1 MDDAIVVVEA
11 VFGVLSQSLALLTDA
26 GHNLSDV
33 VALLLA
39 WGAAVLARRTARP
52 VKWTFTRREDFFG
65 GEMDEGVY
73 YFKVGARTDGTIT
86 AVEGRAVLTNQQ
98 WPVFHFLK
106 HLVENTRIPN
116 IYGKLGVESRVAAA
130 TLAHEMG
137 LDRPIPVQYWAWLK
151 NFVRGDWGYSFATK
165 RPVLQEIWDRLP
177 NTLYLTGFSLILAL
191 IIAIPVGIISATR
204 QYSIFDHITTT
215 LTYVGRS
222 MPVYYSGLLLI
233 IVFSIWL
240 RWFPSGGM
248 HTLGKEFSLIDS
260 LRHLFLPMVSLSTL
274 IAAKYVRFLRTS
286 MLEVIHQDYIRTA
299 AAKGL
304 HNRIIIFK
312 HAFRNAAIPL
322 VTVVA
327 IDLPVLFAGALFT
340 ETVYS
345 WPGMGRLFVDSATR
359 FDYSIVM
366 GIVAAIAFL
375 VVLSNLIADVIYGIL
390 DPRIT
395 YS

>member
-1 MDDAIVVVEA
+1 MRYTFFLRRLLSAIPVMFIITFATFVLMQMLPGGPLAAYENNPEISQDDIQR
-11 VFGVLSQSLALLTDA
+11 L
-26 GHNLSDV
+26 
-33 VALLLA
+33 
-39 WGAAVLARRTARP
+39 R
-52 VKWTFTRREDFFG
+52 
-65 GEMDEGVY
+65 
-73 YFKVGARTDGTIT
+73 
-86 AVEGRAVLTNQQ
+86 
-98 WPVFHFLK
+98 
-106 HLVENTRIPN
+106 
-116 IYGKLGVESRVAAA
+116 
-130 TLAHEMG
+130 HEMG

-151 NFVRGDWGYSFATK
+151 NFVRGDWGYSFVTK

-177 NTLYLTGFSLILAL
+177 NTLYLTGFSLIVAL
-191 IIAIPVGIISATR
+191 IIAIPAGIISATR

-233 IVFSIWL
+233 IIFSIWL

-248 HTLGKEFSLIDS
+248 HTLGKDSSIIDS
-260 LRHLFLPMVSLSTL
+260 LRHLFLPVLSLSTL

-286 MLEVIHQDYIRTA
+286 MLEIIHQDYIRTA

-304 HNRIIIFK
+304 HNRVIIYK

>member
-1 MDDAIVVVEA
+1 MRYTFFLRRLLSAIPVMFIITFA
-11 VFGVLSQSLALLTDA
+11 TFVLMQMLPGGPLAAYENNPEISQ
-26 GHNLSDV
+26 
-33 VALLLA
+33 
-39 WGAAVLARRTARP
+39 
-52 VKWTFTRREDFFG
+52 EDIQ
-65 GEMDEGVY
+65 
-73 YFKVGARTDGTIT
+73 RL
-86 AVEGRAVLTNQQ
+86 R
-98 WPVFHFLK
+98 
-106 HLVENTRIPN
+106 
-116 IYGKLGVESRVAAA
+116 
-130 TLAHEMG
+130 HEMG

-165 RPVLQEIWDRLP
+165 RPVLEEIWDRLP
-177 NTLYLTGFSLILAL
+177 NTIYLTGLSLILAL

-233 IVFSIWL
+233 IIFSIWL

-248 HTLGKEFSLIDS
+248 HTLGKEFSIIDS

-304 HNRIIIFK
+304 KYRIIIYK

>member
-1 MDDAIVVVEA
+1 MRYTFFLRRLLSAIPVMFIITFA
-11 VFGVLSQSLALLTDA
+11 TFVLMQMLPGGPLAAYENNPEISQ
-26 GHNLSDV
+26 
-33 VALLLA
+33 
-39 WGAAVLARRTARP
+39 
-52 VKWTFTRREDFFG
+52 EDIQ
-65 GEMDEGVY
+65 
-73 YFKVGARTDGTIT
+73 RL
-86 AVEGRAVLTNQQ
+86 R
-98 WPVFHFLK
+98 
-106 HLVENTRIPN
+106 
-116 IYGKLGVESRVAAA
+116 
-130 TLAHEMG
+130 HEMG

-177 NTLYLTGFSLILAL
+177 NTVYLTGFSLILAL

-204 QYSIFDHITTT
+204 QYSVFDHITTT
-215 LTYVGRS
+215 LTYIGRS

-233 IVFSIWL
+233 IIFSIWL

-248 HTLGKEFSLIDS
+248 YTLGKEFSIIDS

-304 HNRIIIFK
+304 HERIIIFK

-340 ETVYS
+340 ETIYS

>member
-1 MDDAIVVVEA
+1 MRYTFFLRRLLSAIPVMFIITFA
-11 VFGVLSQSLALLTDA
+11 TFVLMQMLPGGPLAAYENNPEISQEDIERL
-26 GHNLSDV
+26 
-33 VALLLA
+33 
-39 WGAAVLARRTARP
+39 RR
-52 VKWTFTRREDFFG
+52 
-65 GEMDEGVY
+65 
-73 YFKVGARTDGTIT
+73 
-86 AVEGRAVLTNQQ
+86 
-98 WPVFHFLK
+98 
-106 HLVENTRIPN
+106 
-116 IYGKLGVESRVAAA
+116 
-130 TLAHEMG
+130 EMG

-165 RPVLQEIWDRLP
+165 RPVLVEIWDRLP
-177 NTLYLTGFSLILAL
+177 NTIYLTGLSLILAL
-191 IIAIPVGIISATR
+191 LIAIPVGIISATR

-233 IVFSIWL
+233 IIFSIWL
-240 RWFPSGGM
+240 RWLPSGGM
-248 HTLGKEFSLIDS
+248 HTLGKEFSIIDS
-260 LRHLFLPMVSLSTL
+260 LRHLFLPMISLSTL

-304 HNRIIIFK
+304 HNRIIIYK

-375 VVLSNLIADVIYGIL
+375 VVVSNLIADVIYGIL

>member
-1 MDDAIVVVEA
+1 MRYTFILRRLLSAVPVMIVITFATFALMQMLPGGPLAAYENNPEI
-11 VFGVLSQSLALLTDA
+11 SQKDIERL
-26 GHNLSDV
+26 
-33 VALLLA
+33 
-39 WGAAVLARRTARP
+39 R
-52 VKWTFTRREDFFG
+52 
-65 GEMDEGVY
+65 
-73 YFKVGARTDGTIT
+73 
-86 AVEGRAVLTNQQ
+86 
-98 WPVFHFLK
+98 
-106 HLVENTRIPN
+106 
-116 IYGKLGVESRVAAA
+116 
-130 TLAHEMG
+130 HEMG
-137 LDRPIPVQYWAWLK
+137 LDRPIPVQYWSWLK
-151 NFVRGDWGYSFATK
+151 NFARGDWGYSFTTK
-165 RPVLQEIWDRLP
+165 RPVLAEIRDRLP
-177 NTLYLTGFSLILAL
+177 NTLYLTGLSLLTAL
-191 IIAIPVGIISATR
+191 LIAIPAGIVSATR
-204 QYSIFDHITTT
+204 QYSLFDHLVTT

-240 RWFPSGGM
+240 RWLPSGGM
-248 HTLGKEFSLIDS
+248 QTLGTEFSLWDS
-260 LRHLFLPMVSLSTL
+260 LRHLCLPLLSLSTL

-304 HNRIIIFK
+304 HDRVIVYK

-340 ETVYS
+340 ETIYS

-359 FDYSIVM
+359 FDYSVVM

-375 VVLSNLIADVIYGIL
+375 VVLSNLLADVVYSFL

>member
-1 MDDAIVVVEA
+1 MFIITFAT
-11 VFGVLSQSLALLTDA
+11 FVLMQMLPGGPLAAYENNPEISQ
-26 GHNLSDV
+26 
-33 VALLLA
+33 
-39 WGAAVLARRTARP
+39 
-52 VKWTFTRREDFFG
+52 EDI
-65 GEMDEGVY
+65 E
-73 YFKVGARTDGTIT
+73 RL
-86 AVEGRAVLTNQQ
+86 R
-98 WPVFHFLK
+98 
-106 HLVENTRIPN
+106 
-116 IYGKLGVESRVAAA
+116 
-130 TLAHEMG
+130 HEMG

-165 RPVLQEIWDRLP
+165 RPVLEEIWDRLP
-177 NTLYLTGFSLILAL
+177 NTIYLTGLSLILAL
-191 IIAIPVGIISATR
+191 LIAIPVGIISATR

-233 IVFSIWL
+233 IIFSIWL

-248 HTLGKEFSLIDS
+248 HTLGKEFSIIDS
-260 LRHLFLPMVSLSTL
+260 LRHLFLPMISLSTL

-304 HNRIIIFK
+304 HNRIIIYK

>member
-1 MDDAIVVVEA
+1 
-11 VFGVLSQSLALLTDA
+11 
-26 GHNLSDV
+26 
-33 VALLLA
+33 
-39 WGAAVLARRTARP
+39 
-52 VKWTFTRREDFFG
+52 
-65 GEMDEGVY
+65 
-73 YFKVGARTDGTIT
+73 
-86 AVEGRAVLTNQQ
+86 
-98 WPVFHFLK
+98 
-106 HLVENTRIPN
+106 
-116 IYGKLGVESRVAAA
+116 
-130 TLAHEMG
+130 
-137 LDRPIPVQYWAWLK
+137 
-151 NFVRGDWGYSFATK
+151 
-165 RPVLQEIWDRLP
+165 
-177 NTLYLTGFSLILAL
+177 
-191 IIAIPVGIISATR
+191 
-204 QYSIFDHITTT
+204 
-215 LTYVGRS
+215 

-233 IVFSIWL
+233 IIFSIWL

-248 HTLGKEFSLIDS
+248 HTLGKDFSIIDS
-260 LRHLFLPMVSLSTL
+260 LRHLFLPVLSLSTL

-304 HNRIIIFK
+304 RNRIIIFK

-345 WPGMGRLFVDSATR
+345 WPGMGRLLVDSATR

>member
-1 MDDAIVVVEA
+1 MRYTFFLRRLLSAIPVMFIITFA
-11 VFGVLSQSLALLTDA
+11 TFVLMQMLPGGPLAAYENNPEISQ
-26 GHNLSDV
+26 
-33 VALLLA
+33 
-39 WGAAVLARRTARP
+39 
-52 VKWTFTRREDFFG
+52 EDI
-65 GEMDEGVY
+65 E
-73 YFKVGARTDGTIT
+73 RL
-86 AVEGRAVLTNQQ
+86 R
-98 WPVFHFLK
+98 
-106 HLVENTRIPN
+106 
-116 IYGKLGVESRVAAA
+116 
-130 TLAHEMG
+130 HEMG

-233 IVFSIWL
+233 IIFSIWL

-248 HTLGKEFSLIDS
+248 HTLGKEFSIIDS
-260 LRHLFLPMVSLSTL
+260 LRHLFLPVISLSTL

-304 HNRIIIFK
+304 HERIIIFK

-327 IDLPVLFAGALFT
+327 IDLPVLFVGALFT

-375 VVLSNLIADVIYGIL
+375 VVVSNLIADVIYGIL

>member
-1 MDDAIVVVEA
+1 LLSAIPVMFIITFATFVLMQMLPGGPLAAYENNPEISQDDIQR
-11 VFGVLSQSLALLTDA
+11 L
-26 GHNLSDV
+26 
-33 VALLLA
+33 
-39 WGAAVLARRTARP
+39 R
-52 VKWTFTRREDFFG
+52 
-65 GEMDEGVY
+65 
-73 YFKVGARTDGTIT
+73 
-86 AVEGRAVLTNQQ
+86 
-98 WPVFHFLK
+98 
-106 HLVENTRIPN
+106 
-116 IYGKLGVESRVAAA
+116 
-130 TLAHEMG
+130 HEMG

-151 NFVRGDWGYSFATK
+151 NFVRGDWGYSFVTK

-177 NTLYLTGFSLILAL
+177 NTLYLTGLSLILAL
-191 IIAIPVGIISATR
+191 IIAIPAGIISATR

-233 IVFSIWL
+233 IIFSIWL

-248 HTLGKEFSLIDS
+248 HTLGKDFSIIDS
-260 LRHLFLPMVSLSTL
+260 LRHLFLPVLSLSTL

-286 MLEVIHQDYIRTA
+286 MLEIIHQDYIRTA

-304 HNRIIIFK
+304 HNRVIIYK

>member
-1 MDDAIVVVEA
+1 MRYTFFLRRLLSAIPVMFIITFATFVLMQMLPGGPLAAYENNPEISQDDIQR
-11 VFGVLSQSLALLTDA
+11 L
-26 GHNLSDV
+26 
-33 VALLLA
+33 
-39 WGAAVLARRTARP
+39 R
-52 VKWTFTRREDFFG
+52 
-65 GEMDEGVY
+65 
-73 YFKVGARTDGTIT
+73 
-86 AVEGRAVLTNQQ
+86 
-98 WPVFHFLK
+98 
-106 HLVENTRIPN
+106 
-116 IYGKLGVESRVAAA
+116 
-130 TLAHEMG
+130 HEMG

-151 NFVRGDWGYSFATK
+151 NFVRGDWGYSFVTK

-177 NTLYLTGFSLILAL
+177 NTLYLTGFSLIVAL
-191 IIAIPVGIISATR
+191 IIAIPAGIISATR

-233 IVFSIWL
+233 IIFSIWL

-248 HTLGKEFSLIDS
+248 HTLGKDFSIIDS
-260 LRHLFLPMVSLSTL
+260 LRHLFLPVLSLSTL

-375 VVLSNLIADVIYGIL
+375 VVVSNLIADVIYGIL

>member
-1 MDDAIVVVEA
+1 MRYTFFLRRLLSAIPVMFVITFA
-11 VFGVLSQSLALLTDA
+11 TFVLMQMLPGGPLAAYENNPEISQADIQRL
-26 GHNLSDV
+26 
-33 VALLLA
+33 
-39 WGAAVLARRTARP
+39 R
-52 VKWTFTRREDFFG
+52 
-65 GEMDEGVY
+65 
-73 YFKVGARTDGTIT
+73 
-86 AVEGRAVLTNQQ
+86 
-98 WPVFHFLK
+98 
-106 HLVENTRIPN
+106 
-116 IYGKLGVESRVAAA
+116 
-130 TLAHEMG
+130 HEMG

-151 NFVRGDWGYSFATK
+151 NFVRGDWGYSFVTK

-177 NTLYLTGFSLILAL
+177 NTLYLTGFSLIVAL
-191 IIAIPVGIISATR
+191 IIAIPAGIISATR

-215 LTYVGRS
+215 LTYIGRS

-233 IVFSIWL
+233 IIFSIWL

-248 HTLGKEFSLIDS
+248 HTLGKNFSIIDS
-260 LRHLFLPMVSLSTL
+260 LRHLFLPVLSLSTL

-304 HNRIIIFK
+304 RNRIIIFK

>member
-1 MDDAIVVVEA
+1 MRYTFFLRRLLSAIPVIFIITFA
-11 VFGVLSQSLALLTDA
+11 TFVLMQMLPGGPLAAYENNPEISQQDIERL
-26 GHNLSDV
+26 
-33 VALLLA
+33 
-39 WGAAVLARRTARP
+39 R
-52 VKWTFTRREDFFG
+52 
-65 GEMDEGVY
+65 
-73 YFKVGARTDGTIT
+73 
-86 AVEGRAVLTNQQ
+86 
-98 WPVFHFLK
+98 
-106 HLVENTRIPN
+106 
-116 IYGKLGVESRVAAA
+116 
-130 TLAHEMG
+130 HEMG

-177 NTLYLTGFSLILAL
+177 NTIYLTGFSLILAL
-191 IIAIPVGIISATR
+191 LIAIPVGIISATR
-204 QYSIFDHITTT
+204 QYSMFDHITTT
-215 LTYVGRS
+215 LTYIGRS

-233 IVFSIWL
+233 IIFSIWL

-248 HTLGKEFSLIDS
+248 HTLGKEFSIIDS
-260 LRHLFLPMVSLSTL
+260 LHHLFLPMVSLSTL

-304 HNRIIIFK
+304 HERIIIYK

-340 ETVYS
+340 ETIYS

>member
-1 MDDAIVVVEA
+1 MRYSFFLRRLLSAIPVMFIITFATFVLMQMLPGGPLAAYENNPEISQDDIQR
-11 VFGVLSQSLALLTDA
+11 L
-26 GHNLSDV
+26 
-33 VALLLA
+33 
-39 WGAAVLARRTARP
+39 R
-52 VKWTFTRREDFFG
+52 
-65 GEMDEGVY
+65 
-73 YFKVGARTDGTIT
+73 
-86 AVEGRAVLTNQQ
+86 
-98 WPVFHFLK
+98 
-106 HLVENTRIPN
+106 
-116 IYGKLGVESRVAAA
+116 
-130 TLAHEMG
+130 HEMG

-151 NFVRGDWGYSFATK
+151 NFVRGDWGYSFVTK

-177 NTLYLTGFSLILAL
+177 NTLYLTGFSLIVAL
-191 IIAIPVGIISATR
+191 IIAIPAGIISATR

-215 LTYVGRS
+215 LTYIGRS

-233 IVFSIWL
+233 IIFSIWL

-248 HTLGKEFSLIDS
+248 HTLGKDFSIIDS
-260 LRHLFLPMVSLSTL
+260 LRHLFLPVLSLSTL

-304 HNRIIIFK
+304 RNRIIIFK

>member
-1 MDDAIVVVEA
+1 MFIITFATFVLMQMLPGGPLAAYENNPEISQDDIQR
-11 VFGVLSQSLALLTDA
+11 L
-26 GHNLSDV
+26 
-33 VALLLA
+33 
-39 WGAAVLARRTARP
+39 R
-52 VKWTFTRREDFFG
+52 
-65 GEMDEGVY
+65 
-73 YFKVGARTDGTIT
+73 
-86 AVEGRAVLTNQQ
+86 
-98 WPVFHFLK
+98 
-106 HLVENTRIPN
+106 
-116 IYGKLGVESRVAAA
+116 
-130 TLAHEMG
+130 HEMG

-151 NFVRGDWGYSFATK
+151 NFVRGDWGYSFVTK

-177 NTLYLTGFSLILAL
+177 NTLYLTGFSLIVAL
-191 IIAIPVGIISATR
+191 IIAIPAGIISATR

-215 LTYVGRS
+215 LTYIGRS

-233 IVFSIWL
+233 IIFSIWL

-248 HTLGKEFSLIDS
+248 HTLGKDFSIIDS
-260 LRHLFLPMVSLSTL
+260 LRHLFLPVLSLSTL

>member
-1 MDDAIVVVEA
+1 MSYTFFLRRLLSAIPVMFIITFATFVLMQMLPGGPLAAYENNPEISQDDIER
-11 VFGVLSQSLALLTDA
+11 L
-26 GHNLSDV
+26 
-33 VALLLA
+33 
-39 WGAAVLARRTARP
+39 R
-52 VKWTFTRREDFFG
+52 
-65 GEMDEGVY
+65 
-73 YFKVGARTDGTIT
+73 
-86 AVEGRAVLTNQQ
+86 
-98 WPVFHFLK
+98 
-106 HLVENTRIPN
+106 
-116 IYGKLGVESRVAAA
+116 
-130 TLAHEMG
+130 HEMG

-177 NTLYLTGFSLILAL
+177 NTVYLTGFSLILAL

-204 QYSIFDHITTT
+204 QYSVFDHITTT

-233 IVFSIWL
+233 IIFSIWL

-248 HTLGKEFSLIDS
+248 HTLGKEFSIIDS

-304 HNRIIIFK
+304 HERIIIFK

-345 WPGMGRLFVDSATR
+345 WPGMGRLLVDSATR

>member
-1 MDDAIVVVEA
+1 MRYTFFLRRLLSAIPVMFIITFA
-11 VFGVLSQSLALLTDA
+11 TFVLMQMLPGGPLAAYENNPEISQ
-26 GHNLSDV
+26 
-33 VALLLA
+33 
-39 WGAAVLARRTARP
+39 
-52 VKWTFTRREDFFG
+52 EDIQ
-65 GEMDEGVY
+65 
-73 YFKVGARTDGTIT
+73 RL
-86 AVEGRAVLTNQQ
+86 R
-98 WPVFHFLK
+98 
-106 HLVENTRIPN
+106 
-116 IYGKLGVESRVAAA
+116 
-130 TLAHEMG
+130 HEMG

-177 NTLYLTGFSLILAL
+177 NTIYLTGFSLIVAL
-191 IIAIPVGIISATR
+191 MIAIPVGIISATR

-233 IVFSIWL
+233 IIFSIWL

-248 HTLGKEFSLIDS
+248 HTLGKEFSIFDS
-260 LRHLFLPMVSLSTL
+260 LHHLFLPMVSLSTL

-304 HNRIIIFK
+304 HNRVIIYK

-375 VVLSNLIADVIYGIL
+375 VVVSNLIADVIYGIL

>member
-1 MDDAIVVVEA
+1 MQLLPGGPLAAYENNPEI
-11 VFGVLSQSLALLTDA
+11 SQ
-26 GHNLSDV
+26 
-33 VALLLA
+33 
-39 WGAAVLARRTARP
+39 
-52 VKWTFTRREDFFG
+52 EDI
-65 GEMDEGVY
+65 E
-73 YFKVGARTDGTIT
+73 RL
-86 AVEGRAVLTNQQ
+86 R
-98 WPVFHFLK
+98 
-106 HLVENTRIPN
+106 
-116 IYGKLGVESRVAAA
+116 
-130 TLAHEMG
+130 HEMG
-137 LDRPIPVQYWAWLK
+137 LDRPIHIQYFSWLK
-151 NFVRGDWGYSFATK
+151 NFVRGDWGYSFVTK
-165 RPVLQEIWDRLP
+165 RPVLTQILERLP
-177 NTLYLTGFSLILAL
+177 NTLYLTGFSLIAAL
-191 IIAIPVGIISATR
+191 LIAIPAGIISATR
-204 QYSIFDHITTT
+204 QYSFFDHITTT

-233 IVFSIWL
+233 IIFSIWL

-248 HTLGKEFSLIDS
+248 YTLGEEFSLIDS
-260 LRHLFLPMVSLSTL
+260 LKHLFLPMLSLSTL

-304 HNRIIIFK
+304 SERMIIYK

-345 WPGMGRLFVDSATR
+345 WPGMGRLFVDSAIR
-359 FDYSIVM
+359 FDYSVVM

-375 VVLSNLIADVIYGIL
+375 VVISNLIADIVYGIL

-395 YS
+395 YN